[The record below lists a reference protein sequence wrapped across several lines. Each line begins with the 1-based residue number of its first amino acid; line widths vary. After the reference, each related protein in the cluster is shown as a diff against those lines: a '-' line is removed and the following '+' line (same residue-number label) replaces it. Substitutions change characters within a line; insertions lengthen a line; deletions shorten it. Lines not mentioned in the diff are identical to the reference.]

1 MANNKDHRHEIP
13 NFVAPLVLFVTLIL
27 VWQVLCDTEVIPS
40 YMLPSPTDVVAAL
53 VTDASLL
60 ALHAKTTIVEALL
73 GLVIGV
79 GFGFLVASLM
89 ERFELVDKALGP
101 LITVSQTIPTVAIAP
116 LLVLWLGY
124 DMLPKVVLVVLT
136 TFFPIT
142 VSLNA
147 GFKSVDKDVTDL
159 MKTMKATRWQVF
171 RYAKI
176 PASMPQFFSGL
187 KISATYAIV
196 GAVISEWLGGFSGLG
211 VYMTRVRKSY
221 AYDRMFAVIILI
233 SVLSLVLMK
242 LVDVLQKVCMPWDDK
257 ENTHE

>member
-60 ALHAKTTIVEALL
+60 ASHAKTTIVEALL

-159 MKTMKATRWQVF
+159 MKTMKATRWQIF

>member
-53 VTDASLL
+53 VTDVALL
-60 ALHAKTTIVEALL
+60 ASHAKTTIVEALL

-147 GFKSVDKDVTDL
+147 GFKSVDKDITDL
-159 MKTMKATRWQVF
+159 MKTMKATRWQIF

>member
-53 VTDASLL
+53 VTDAALL
-60 ALHAKTTIVEALL
+60 ASHAKTTIVEALL

-147 GFKSVDKDVTDL
+147 GFKSVDKDITDL
-159 MKTMKATRWQVF
+159 MKTMKATRWQIF

-242 LVDVLQKVCMPWDDK
+242 LVDVLQKVCMPWDTK

>member
-159 MKTMKATRWQVF
+159 MKTMKATRWQIF